1 MEIQKLL
8 HLPEGKTLER
18 KRDISSPANIVKTL
32 VAFAN
37 SAGGA
42 LVLGVEDNGEVV
54 GVQSPLDEEERLCN
68 IIADSIRPR
77 LVPNVEMV
85 SVAEKTLLVVEVFPS
100 NNRPHWVGSEGPQS
114 GVYVRL
120 GSSNRQAD
128 PQLVEELRR
137 GVQGTPFDTQPMVE
151 LTPEDLDQRALQETL
166 GEHLALTE
174 SSLKTLKLLVPDQ
187 GKLVPSRGAILLF
200 GRERTFHFPDAWVQ
214 CGRFIGTTKAQIF
227 DHIEISNPL
236 PEALENT
243 LLFLKKHAMRGA
255 DFSQPRRRDVWSIP
269 LEILREAIVNALVHS
284 DYSQRGAPIR
294 VAFFDDRI
302 EVENPGILLPGLTV
316 EEMKQGVSRIRNP
329 VIARVF
335 RELHLVEQW
344 GSGVPRIFQQAEE
357 LGLPEPQIREM
368 GLRFRLS
375 VFFTAKTP
383 HVREQVPVQVT
394 EQVAKLLGFLEE
406 KPLATGELMEYLG
419 LKHRPT
425 FRENYLE
432 PARKMG
438 LVQMTQP
445 GSPRSPT
452 QKYTLT
458 QKGKKWRNKGS
469 EG

>member
-1 MEIQKLL
+1 M
-8 HLPEGKTLER
+8 
-18 KRDISSPANIVKTL
+18 
-32 VAFAN
+32 
-37 SAGGA
+37 
-42 LVLGVEDNGEVV
+42 
-54 GVQSPLDEEERLCN
+54 
-68 IIADSIRPR
+68 
-77 LVPNVEMV
+77 
-85 SVAEKTLLVVEVFPS
+85 
-100 NNRPHWVGSEGPQS
+100 
-114 GVYVRL
+114 
-120 GSSNRQAD
+120 
-128 PQLVEELRR
+128 
-137 GVQGTPFDTQPMVE
+137 
-151 LTPEDLDQRALQETL
+151 
-166 GEHLALTE
+166 
-174 SSLKTLKLLVPDQ
+174 
-187 GKLVPSRGAILLF
+187 
-200 GRERTFHFPDAWVQ
+200 
-214 CGRFIGTTKAQIF
+214 
-227 DHIEISNPL
+227 
-236 PEALENT
+236 
-243 LLFLKKHAMRGA
+243 
-255 DFSQPRRRDVWSIP
+255 
-269 LEILREAIVNALVHS
+269 
-284 DYSQRGAPIR
+284 
-294 VAFFDDRI
+294 AFFDDRI